1 MDNEKIQNIK
11 DLWNE
16 FRNARQTEKT
26 RMNSITSVSGIDSK
40 KACFHCMGVVDGREA
55 AMIKERCD
63 DFKLDEKCSKKCVYN
78 VRNSLFVEAH
88 KEYVAARHDLLK
100 GIFGRSK

>member
-11 DLWNE
+11 DLWDE
-16 FRNARQTEKT
+16 FRSARQTEKT
-26 RMNSITSVSGIDSK
+26 RMDSITTIDGIDSK

-55 AMIKERCD
+55 AMIKKRCD
-63 DFKLDEKCSKKCVYN
+63 DFKFNEKCSKKCDYR

-88 KEYVAARHDLLK
+88 NEYVAARHDLLQ